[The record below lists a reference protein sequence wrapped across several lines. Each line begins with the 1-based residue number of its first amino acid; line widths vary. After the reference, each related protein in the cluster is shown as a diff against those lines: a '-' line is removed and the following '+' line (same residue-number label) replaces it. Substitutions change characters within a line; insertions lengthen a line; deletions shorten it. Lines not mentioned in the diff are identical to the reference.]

1 MLPDFSAEEMRFI
14 RKKKKGPA
22 DWKKMDYLLN
32 YLFTRPIGTVTKPN
46 NRCILLSV
54 KLAKLMKKEQQF
66 CCLMALCE
74 YIITDAFTD
83 KKFVTKEYKQVINQ
97 FENEHQ
103 DYENTQ
109 KAIVKRFRYMRNNLL
124 EKWVRLIR
132 ILRRIKKE
140 EMTEEWEYVIS
151 YPIKSTKL
159 HLDNLTKIFSA
170 LLMSTPLY
178 LIQKDILALN
188 FDDDIIA
195 ATSHR
200 NWESLNEDERKCLT
214 KTIRRLYKTADYSDD
229 NINAAKQEA
238 KTQYQIVFNMEKRE
252 KKETEKEKAA
262 FLEIIKQEDEQNRQ
276 IAVNTIR
283 KVKVLLD
290 KEEQYAKQN
299 IQLQP
304 KTANDIIDKKI
315 KQIYILLF
323 AQFDTDTLT
332 LNSLIKYYPRSEKSM
347 KRHMYP
353 IQPNQAKI
361 FYSKEEARQYSQEIH
376 NWQNQ
381 YEYKMCRLV
390 AIDTKTLLAKQNK
403 KDLMLS
409 AIQKA
414 DETSIYVPQLARS
427 GSKNYTLIQN
437 EHVRHTLTTS
447 CVHINDLLD
456 FCSFKNFVVNLQ
468 PTSLSNKKDKNLNTY
483 QTRDYLHKDQY
494 LCKLQKGEWNIVT
507 YKHTLTDE
515 IALIQFVS
523 ADTLTETK
531 WNSHACYSEMVKI
544 GTIKT
549 VATQEN
555 FVYHYQNKNNTST
568 EWGIYVWSN
577 NIDTENPIINAIELR
592 LITRLKKNSVK
603 ANEKHTFAKAQLLT
617 YYDDNTIQEYVCI
630 VNKDVQGILEID
642 KSQQCMY
649 DGYKSSHNIK
659 KELILLDGTYYIVAE
674 SPITN
679 TKYYFP
685 IQNP

>member
-1 MLPDFSAEEMRFI
+1 MLPDFSANEMKFI
-14 RKKKKGPA
+14 RNKKKGPA
-22 DWKKMDYLLN
+22 DWNRMEYLLN
-32 YLFTRPIGTVTKPN
+32 YLFTKPTSTATKPN

-54 KLAKLMKKEQQF
+54 KLAKLMKKQQKL

-74 YIITDAFTD
+74 YMITDAFTD
-83 KKFVTKEYKQVINQ
+83 KKFVTNEYKQIINQ
-97 FENEHQ
+97 FEQEHQ
-103 DYENTQ
+103 NYKNTQ
-109 KAIVKRFRYMRNNLL
+109 KAVAKRFRHMRGNLL
-124 EKWVRLIR
+124 DKWIKLIR

-151 YPIKSTKL
+151 YPIKNTKI
-159 HLDNLTKIFSA
+159 HLDNLMKIISV
-170 LLMSTPLY
+170 LLMATPLY
-178 LIQKDILALN
+178 LIQKQILALDFN
-188 FDDDIIA
+188 DDILK

-200 NWESLNEDERKCLT
+200 DWESLNENEKDCLT
-214 KTIRRLYKTADYSDD
+214 KTIHKLYKAADYSD
-229 NINAAKQEA
+229 NNVNALKQEA
-238 KTQYQIVFNMEKRE
+238 KKQYQIIFNIEKRK
-252 KKETEKEKAA
+252 KKEAEKEEAA
-262 FLEIIKQEDEQNRQ
+262 FFEIIKQEDEQNRQ
-276 IAVNTIR
+276 LAVNTIK

-299 IQLQP
+299 IQLQR
-304 KTANDIIDKKI
+304 KTANDIADKKI
-315 KQIYILLF
+315 KQIYILLI
-323 AQFDTDTLT
+323 AQFSADTLT
-332 LNSLIKYYPRSEKSM
+332 LNSLIKYYPRSEKSAN
-347 KRHMYP
+347 RHIYP
-353 IQPNQAKI
+353 IIPNQAKI
-361 FYSKEEARQYSQEIH
+361 FYSREEARQYSQKIH
-376 NWQNQ
+376 NCQNQ
-381 YEYKMCRLV
+381 YDYKMCRIV
-390 AIDTKTLLAKQNK
+390 AIDTKDLLAKQNK

-409 AIQKA
+409 AIQEA
-414 DETSIYVPQLARS
+414 DKTSIYVPPLARS

-437 EHVRHTLTTS
+437 EHVRHALTTS
-447 CVHINDLLD
+447 CIHINDLLD
-456 FCSFKNFVVNLQ
+456 FCSFKNFVINLQ
-468 PTSLSNKKDKNLNTY
+468 PTSLSGKKDKNLNTY

-494 LCKLQKGEWNIVT
+494 LCNLQKGEWNIVT

-555 FVYHYQNKNNTST
+555 FVYHYQNENNTST

-577 NIDTENPIINAIELR
+577 NIDTENPIVNAIELR

-617 YYDDNTIQEYVCI
+617 YYDDNTIREYACI

-659 KELILLDGTYYIVAE
+659 KELILLDGIYYIVAE